1 MVQVLGGEA
10 VTLGAEQQSRSI
22 VFGQADDAARDI
34 ARRRELPIVRA
45 RPRSRARDEPAVAD
59 RLGDRGDD
67 ARLAQNIVRARR
79 QCIGFRVRKRA
90 GPDQDQVAERHVL
103 HGTRNRPD
111 ISGMAGIDE
120 DDANVVRHALL
131 FYRQLMQPLLN
142 IGMRAARR
150 AGDLIVRSLSRLDSI
165 KIDSK
170 GRNDFVTDIDR
181 KAEADII
188 ATIRRSHPQHAFLAE
203 ESGRTGDNEFVWII
217 DPLDGTTNFLHG
229 FPTFAVSIAVEH
241 KGRLQHAVVYD
252 PMRQEFFTASRGD
265 GAQLEGKK
273 IRVSTQRTLEG
284 SLIGTGFPFRAG
296 AHVDEY
302 LAMLKVIMA
311 AAAGVRRP
319 GAASL
324 DLAYVAAGR
333 IDGFWEFGLS
343 PWDTAAGALLIQE
356 AGGRVGTA
364 TGAEYSLG
372 ANIVA
377 GNPKVYQAL
386 LDALGPLTPAALRT

>member
-1 MVQVLGGEA
+1 MASATLATMRAPARISSAPAAKAWASACGNERGRTNTKSDSAMFFMARATDPILPGWLGSMRTMRTRVVMA
-10 VTLGAEQQSRSI
+10 SVIL
-22 VFGQADDAARDI
+22 
-34 ARRRELPIVRA
+34 A
-45 RPRSRARDEPAVAD
+45 RP
-59 RLGDRGDD
+59 
-67 ARLAQNIVRARR
+67 
-79 QCIGFRVRKRA
+79 
-90 GPDQDQVAERHVL
+90 
-103 HGTRNRPD
+103 
-111 ISGMAGIDE
+111 
-120 DDANVVRHALL
+120 
-131 FYRQLMQPLLN
+131 MQPLLN
-142 IGMRAARR
+142 IAMRAARR
-150 AGDLIVRSLSRLDSI
+150 GGDLIVKSLSRLDSL
-165 KIDSK
+165 KVDSK

-188 ATIRRSHPQHAFLAE
+188 ATIRRSYPQHAILAE
-203 ESGRTGDNEFVWII
+203 ESGRSGTDEFVWII

-229 FPTFAVSIAVEH
+229 FPTFAVSIALEH

-296 AHVDEY
+296 ATYVGEY

-311 AAAGVRRP
+311 SAAGVRRP

-343 PWDTAAGALLIQE
+343 PWDTAAGTLLIQE
-356 AGGRVGTA
+356 AGGRVGTPP
-364 TGAEYSLG
+364 GVEYALG
-372 ANIVA
+372 SNIVA

-386 LDALGPLTPAALRT
+386 LEALGPLTPASLRD